1 MAQHNT
7 TDQGLL
13 TISTFGAFTGLVF
26 GEAAVAINPR
36 LTHARSEGPR
46 LLIAYGVGGW
56 SETMQFSFN
65 SPAAANAALRD
76 FLRCCANALRAG
88 DPAGGAVT

>member
-13 TISTFGAFTGLVF
+13 TISTYGGFAGVIF

-36 LTHARSEGPR
+36 LTQARSEGPR
-46 LLIAYGVGGW
+46 LLITYGVGGW

-76 FLRCCANALRAG
+76 FLRCCANALRAC